1 MSTSSSSLPLGL
13 DDKALNELTASLSSQ
28 QLLWLSG
35 YLYGRATDAAQTG
48 AVAGA
53 QIPAAVATP
62 VAAPVAAPAPVPSR
76 LTILYGSQTGN
87 SKKVALQTAEAARQR
102 GLEPTVR
109 DMNEYPTRALASEQ
123 QLLVITSTQGEGDPP
138 IAAEDLH
145 QFLLG
150 PRAPKLPALR
160 YSVLALGD
168 KSYLQFCQTGIEFDE
183 RLAALGAQRLTERVD
198 CDVEFQESAAQ
209 WADRVLDVLAQEVA
223 AAQTSPST
231 GATLAQAAA
240 SGSLNGGSQADIA
253 TFRVAGSP
261 VLTPAP
267 ADKPLVQHE
276 EVQLDAPLLEKIQ
289 LNGRG
294 SGKETYHLEF
304 SLENSGLYYEPGD
317 ALMVQPTNRPELVA
331 DVIRAARLDA
341 TAPVQLKGVELDL
354 ATALTERLELSV
366 LTRDVLE
373 RYAAL
378 APQYPALR
386 GALLGTSQLQ
396 AFLYGRD
403 VVDLLSQFPIDLS
416 AQHLA
421 AVLRPLPARAYSIAS
436 SLLAHP
442 NEVHLTVGAVRYEAH
457 GRQKHGACSVYQADH
472 LAIGDTARVWVDRNE
487 YFKLPQNSATDI
499 IMVGPGTGVAPFRSF
514 VAERAE
520 SGATGRN
527 WLVFGN
533 PEFTTDF
540 LYQTEWQQ
548 HLKQGTLHRLDLAF
562 SRDQAEKVY
571 VQHRLLEQAP
581 QVFKWLEDGAYF
593 YVCGD
598 KTRMAAD
605 VRKALLT
612 IIEQQ
617 SGQDAEY
624 AADYLKQLKKQRRY
638 LEDVY

>member
-1 MSTSSSSLPLGL
+1 MSISSSSGLPLGL
-13 DDKALNELTASLSSQ
+13 DDKALNDLTASLSSQ
-28 QLLWLSG
+28 QLVWLSG
-35 YLYGRATDAAQTG
+35 YLYGRATDATSTSAAAAPAQQ
-48 AVAGA
+48 ALS
-53 QIPAAVATP
+53 AAVATP
-62 VAAPVAAPAPVPSR
+62 APAPAVAPPR

-87 SKKVALQTAEAARQR
+87 SKKIALQTAEAARQR

-123 QLLVITSTQGEGDPP
+123 QLLVITSTQGEGEPP

-145 QFLLG
+145 KFLLG

-168 KSYLQFCQTGIEFDE
+168 KSYVQFCQTGIEFDE

-198 CDVEFQESAAQ
+198 CDVAYQESAAE

-223 AAQTSPST
+223 TATPQTGPST

-240 SGSLNGGSQADIA
+240 SGSNGGSQADISA
-253 TFRVAGSP
+253 FRVAAP
-261 VLTPAP
+261 AATPA
-267 ADKPLVQHE
+267 VQHDE
-276 EVQLDAPLLEKIQ
+276 TPIEATLLEKIQ

-294 SGKETYHLEF
+294 SAKETYHLEF
-304 SLENSGLYYEPGD
+304 SLEGSGLQYEPGD
-317 ALMVQPTNRPELVA
+317 ALMVQPHNRPELVA
-331 DVIRAARLDA
+331 DVLQAGRFEAS
-341 TAPVQLKGVELDL
+341 TPVKFKGEELDL
-354 ATALTERLELSV
+354 TTALTERLELSV

-378 APQYPALR
+378 APQHPTLHEAL
-386 GALLGTSQLQ
+386 AGTPQLQ

-403 VVDLLSQFPIDLS
+403 VVDLLTQFPADLS
-416 AQHLA
+416 AQQLA
-421 AVLRPLPARAYSIAS
+421 TVLRPLPARAYSIAS
-436 SLLAHP
+436 SLSAYP
-442 NEVHLTVGAVRYEAH
+442 DEVHLTVSAVRYETN

-472 LAIGDTARVWVDRNE
+472 LNIGDTARVWVDRSE
-487 YFKLPQNSATDI
+487 YFKLPQDPATDI
-499 IMVGPGTGVAPFRSF
+499 IMVGPGTGVAPFRAF
-514 VAERAE
+514 VQERAE
-520 SGATGRN
+520 TGATGRN

-548 HLKQGTLHRLDLAF
+548 HLKQGTLSRLDLAF
-562 SRDQAEKVY
+562 SRDQAEKIY

-581 QVFKWLEDGAYF
+581 QVFKWLEDGAHF

-612 IIEQQ
+612 IIQQQ
-617 SGQDAEY
+617 SGQDSEY
-624 AADYLKQLKKQRRY
+624 AAEYLKQLKKQRRY

>member
-1 MSTSSSSLPLGL
+1 MSISSSSGLPLGL
-13 DDKALNELTASLSSQ
+13 DDQALNNLTSNLNSQ
-28 QLLWLSG
+28 QLVWLSG
-35 YLYGRATDAAQTG
+35 YLYGRAADATQG
-48 AVAGA
+48 SAVAA
-53 QIPAAVATP
+53 LTQQA
-62 VAAPVAAPAPVPSR
+62 AAPAPAAATPAATPAAPAR

-123 QLLVITSTQGEGDPP
+123 QLLVITSTQGEGEPP

-145 QFLLG
+145 KFLLG

-168 KSYLQFCQTGIEFDE
+168 KSYVQFCQTGIEFDE

-198 CDVEFQESAAQ
+198 CDVAYQESAAQ
-209 WADRVLDVLAQEVA
+209 WAERVLDVLAQEAETA
-223 AAQTSPST
+223 APQTGPST

-240 SGSLNGGSQADIA
+240 SGSNGGSQADLSA
-253 TFRVAGSP
+253 FRVAP
-261 VLTPAP
+261 AATPA
-267 ADKPLVQHE
+267 VQHE
-276 EVQLDAPLLEKIQ
+276 ETPIEATLLEKIQ

-294 SGKETYHLEF
+294 SAKETYHLEF
-304 SLENSGLYYEPGD
+304 SLEGSGLHYEPGD
-317 ALMVQPTNRPELVA
+317 ALMVQPHNRPELVA
-331 DVIRAARLDA
+331 DVLQAGRFDSL
-341 TAPVQLKGVELDL
+341 TPVQFKDEELDL
-354 ATALTERLELSV
+354 NTALTERLELSV

-378 APQYPALR
+378 APQHPALHE
-386 GALLGTSQLQ
+386 ALAGTPQLQ

-403 VVDLLSQFPIDLS
+403 VVDLLTQFPADVS
-416 AQHLA
+416 AQQLA
-421 AVLRPLPARAYSIAS
+421 TVLRPLPARAYSIAS
-436 SLLAHP
+436 SLSTYP
-442 NEVHLTVGAVRYEAH
+442 DEVHLTVSAVRYETN

-472 LAIGDTARVWVDRNE
+472 LNIGDTARVWVDRNE
-487 YFKLPQNSATDI
+487 YFKLPQTPATDI
-499 IMVGPGTGVAPFRSF
+499 IMVGPGTGVAPFRAF
-514 VAERAE
+514 VQERAE
-520 SGATGRN
+520 TGATGRN

-562 SRDQAEKVY
+562 SRDQAEKIY

-581 QVFKWLEDGAYF
+581 QVFKWLEDGAHF

-612 IIEQQ
+612 IIQQQ
-617 SGQDAEY
+617 SGQDSEY
-624 AADYLKQLKKQRRY
+624 ATEYLKQLKKQRRY

>member
-1 MSTSSSSLPLGL
+1 MSISSSSLPLGL
-13 DDKALNELTASLSSQ
+13 DDKALNALTTSLSSQ

-35 YLYGRATDAAQTG
+35 YLYARATEATQNGVSVNGQATVAA
-48 AVAGA
+48 
-53 QIPAAVATP
+53 ATP
-62 VAAPVAAPAPVPSR
+62 VAQAAAPAPAAAPSR

-87 SKKVALQTAEAARQR
+87 SKKVALQTAEAARKR

-109 DMNEYPTRALASEQ
+109 DMNDYPTRALASEQ

-168 KSYLQFCQTGIEFDE
+168 RSYLQFCQTGIEFDE
-183 RLAALGAQRLTERVD
+183 RLAALGAQRLTDRVD

-223 AAQTSPST
+223 TATPQTST

-240 SGSLNGGSQADIA
+240 SVSLNGGSQADLSV
-253 TFRVAGSP
+253 FRVVNP
-261 VLTPAP
+261 VPAVKP
-267 ADKPLVQHE
+267 AVQHE
-276 EVQLDAPLLEKIQ
+276 DVPFDAPLLEKIQ

-294 SGKETYHLEF
+294 SAKETYHLEF
-304 SLENSGLYYEPGD
+304 SLEGSGLSYEPGD
-317 ALMVQPTNRPELVA
+317 ALMVQPTNTPELVA
-331 DVIRAARLDA
+331 EVVRAARLDA
-341 TAPVQLKGVELDL
+341 TAPVQLKGTELDL
-354 ATALTERLELSV
+354 TTALTERLELSV

-378 APQYPALR
+378 APQYPQLR
-386 GALLGTSQLQ
+386 EALLGTTQLQ

-403 VVDLLSQFPIDLS
+403 IVDLLTQFPIDLS
-416 AQHLA
+416 AQHLV

-436 SLLAHP
+436 SPLAHP
-442 NEVHLTVGAVRYEAH
+442 DEVHLTVGAVRYETH

-472 LAIGDTARVWVDRNE
+472 LAIGNTARVWVDRNE
-487 YFKLPQNSATDI
+487 YFKLPQNPATDI

-562 SRDQAEKVY
+562 SRDQAEKIY

-598 KTRMAAD
+598 KNRMAAD

-624 AADYLKQLKKQRRY
+624 AADYLKQLKKSRRY